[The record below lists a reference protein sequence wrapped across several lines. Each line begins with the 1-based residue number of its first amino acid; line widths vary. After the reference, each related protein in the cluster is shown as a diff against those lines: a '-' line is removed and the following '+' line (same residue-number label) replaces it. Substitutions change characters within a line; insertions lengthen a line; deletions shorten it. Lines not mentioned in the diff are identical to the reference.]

1 MYARPASAVLFL
13 LCLVAGAAHAQDFT
27 AETEQWRARRYENLK
42 KPDGYLSF
50 IGSGIVPAGRS
61 RVGAAADNDIV
72 LPQGPAQ
79 LGVLELDDAGH
90 ITLISATTG
99 EGRIGGEPFARI
111 ELKTQLDEGG
121 PTRVDFGTAWFYVV
135 RTGDLIG
142 WRLRDTQAPLR
153 RDFSGIPHYPASEA
167 WRIEADWEP
176 FDPPR
181 TLEFVTVIGTPESGE
196 VPGQA
201 VFSWNGQ
208 RVTLWPIAQDD
219 GTLFFVF
226 ADRTTNKTTYGGGRF
241 LTTGAPQGGKVILD
255 FNRAVNP
262 PCALNGH
269 VVCPTAPP
277 ENRLAFPVSAGE
289 LVPGKRPH

>member
-1 MYARPASAVLFL
+1 MNARPASAFLFL
-13 LCLVAGAAHAQDFT
+13 LCLAAGTARAQDFST
-27 AETEQWRARRYENLK
+27 ETEQWRTRRYENLR

-50 IGSGIVPAGRS
+50 VGSGIVPAGQS
-61 RVGAAADNDIV
+61 HVGAAPDNDIV
-72 LPQGPAQ
+72 LPQGPAH
-79 LGVLELDDAGH
+79 LGVLELDAAGR
-90 ITLISATTG
+90 IGFVSAPGG
-99 EGRIGGEPFARI
+99 EGRLGGEPFQRI
-111 ELKTQLDEGG
+111 ELKTQLDEEG
-121 PTRVDFGTAWFYVV
+121 PTRIDFGTAWFYVV
-135 RTGDLIG
+135 RTGDLVG
-142 WRLRDTQAPLR
+142 WRLRDTQSALR
-153 RDFSGIPHYPASEA
+153 HNFSGIPHYPVSET

-208 RVTLWPIAQDD
+208 RVTLWPIAQDE
-219 GTLFFVF
+219 GKLFFVF
-226 ADRTTNKTTYGGGRF
+226 ADKTTGKATYGGGRF
-241 LTTGAPQGGKVILD
+241 LTTEAARDGKLILD

-277 ENRLAFPVSAGE
+277 ENRLPFPVSAGE
-289 LVPGKRPH
+289 LAPAKKPH